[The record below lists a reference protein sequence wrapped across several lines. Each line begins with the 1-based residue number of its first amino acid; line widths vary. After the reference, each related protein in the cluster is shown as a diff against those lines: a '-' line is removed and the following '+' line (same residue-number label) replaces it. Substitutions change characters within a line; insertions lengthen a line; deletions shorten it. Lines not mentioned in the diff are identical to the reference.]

1 MNEKERYYAFVASST
16 IDEITKSMES
26 WTSFLSTMG
35 RNYDFSYPEQVM
47 IYAQRPNATLCKEFD
62 DWRDDKLRY
71 VKRGSKGIAL
81 FVTDRERPH
90 LRYVFDV
97 ADTGERKNSL
107 ALDELWTIEDRHRKP
122 IQSALEKTFGVKIK
136 GAMEMQFEET
146 AQVLAKEYWDD
157 NKSDFIDIV
166 ADSFLEEYDEFN
178 IEVAFKNAVSISA
191 TYALYSRCVD
201 VPGVYFEHDDFLNI
215 FEFNTRKTINALG
228 TAVNSVTTQIF
239 KEIERVVLEVEKS
252 IESERS
258 KNDEER
264 NELFESG
271 RLFDSG
277 HSDSKQRGEASRE
290 VWQHEENIPSG
301 TQTDDLQRHDSE
313 RNTIPAPLGSTG
325 NSEPENGII
334 DEAAIREKSGTGQK
348 EQSDVVGTAYERPKS
363 TSRRNRDDGAG
374 VQLTLDLFLSED
386 EQIKFIDEAKSV
398 EQQIFA
404 FSFSQE
410 EIDSFLQQGSN
421 TENARMMIAT
431 EFMKQKSIE
440 EIIPA
445 VKEIYRGGYGIQANQ

>member
-146 AQVLAKEYWDD
+146 AQVLQK
-157 NKSDFIDIV
+157 
-166 ADSFLEEYDEFN
+166 N
-178 IEVAFKNAVSISA
+178 I
-191 TYALYSRCVD
+191 
-201 VPGVYFEHDDFLNI
+201 GM
-215 FEFNTRKTINALG
+215 
-228 TAVNSVTTQIF
+228 TTN
-239 KEIERVVLEVEKS
+239 LTS
-252 IESERS
+252 
-258 KNDEER
+258 
-264 NELFESG
+264 
-271 RLFDSG
+271 
-277 HSDSKQRGEASRE
+277 
-290 VWQHEENIPSG
+290 
-301 TQTDDLQRHDSE
+301 
-313 RNTIPAPLGSTG
+313 
-325 NSEPENGII
+325 
-334 DEAAIREKSGTGQK
+334 
-348 EQSDVVGTAYERPKS
+348 S
-363 TSRRNRDDGAG
+363 TSLLIAFLRSMMS
-374 VQLTLDLFLSED
+374 LTSRQHLKMRYPSVLPTHYILDVWMFPVYIL
-386 EQIKFIDEAKSV
+386 
-398 EQQIFA
+398 
-404 FSFSQE
+404 
-410 EIDSFLQQGSN
+410 N
-421 TENARMMIAT
+421 MMI
-431 EFMKQKSIE
+431 S
-440 EIIPA
+440 
-445 VKEIYRGGYGIQANQ
+445 